1 MIVGLTGGLGE
12 EKYTIPMFGLVIV
25 GVERMRVW
33 FVGVPDVHCWFTVLV
48 EIELMVKL
56 GLKTIASTE
65 SPANESI
72 TVNVVPGSPETRT
85 L

>member
-1 MIVGLTGGLGE
+1 VIVGLTGGLLE
-12 EKYTIPMFGLVIV
+12 LKYTIPMFGLVIV

-33 FVGVPDVHCWFTVLV
+33 FVGAVDVHCWFTVLV

-65 SPANESI
+65 SPMLFI
-72 TVNVVPGSPETRT
+72 VVNVVPGSPETRT

>member
-1 MIVGLTGGLGE
+1 
-12 EKYTIPMFGLVIV
+12 MFGLVIV
-25 GVERMRVW
+25 GVERVRVW
-33 FVGVPDVHCWFTVLV
+33 FVGVPVVHCWFTVLV

-65 SPANESI
+65 SADPFI

>member
-33 FVGVPDVHCWFTVLV
+33 FVGVSDVHCWFIVLV

-65 SPANESI
+65 SPKPSI